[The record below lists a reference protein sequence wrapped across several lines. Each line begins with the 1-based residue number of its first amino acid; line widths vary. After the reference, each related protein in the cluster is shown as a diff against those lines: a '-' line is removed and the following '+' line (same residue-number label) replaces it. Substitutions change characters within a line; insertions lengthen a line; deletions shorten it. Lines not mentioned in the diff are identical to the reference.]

1 MVAGDLSRSR
11 SAHCR
16 KSWMWLVM
24 ACPPRVVTVGTKNW
38 YKIELTALR
47 AGVYSMSIKQATT
60 EGNDMTTYTAT
71 APKIKLQRGMAGWYV
86 YYSRNNTFDIHKVA
100 PGMWTVRHQ
109 VGHREH
115 ATAETGTVANLDA
128 ARALIAS
135 LI

>member
-1 MVAGDLSRSR
+1 
-11 SAHCR
+11 
-16 KSWMWLVM
+16 MWLFM
-24 ACPPRVVTVGTKNW
+24 ACPPRVVTVGTKSW

-47 AGVYSMSIKQATT
+47 AGAYSMSIKQATT
-60 EGNDMTTYTAT
+60 EGNKMNTSTAT

-109 VGHREH
+109 VGHREN
-115 ATAETGTVANLDA
+115 ATAETWTVANLDA

>member
-1 MVAGDLSRSR
+1 MVVGDLSRSR

-16 KSWMWLVM
+16 KSWMWLCM

-60 EGNDMTTYTAT
+60 EGNKMNTSTAT

-109 VGHREH
+109 VGHREN
-115 ATAETGTVANLDA
+115 ATAETWTVSNLDA